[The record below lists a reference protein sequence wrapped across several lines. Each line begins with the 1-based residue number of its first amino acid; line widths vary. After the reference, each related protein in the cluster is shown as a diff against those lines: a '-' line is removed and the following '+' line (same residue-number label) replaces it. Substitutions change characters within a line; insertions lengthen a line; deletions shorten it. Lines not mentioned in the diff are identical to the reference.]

1 MPGTIGGATK
11 DGSSLHFF
19 YWTVNAYANGQRK
32 HRKIYDQETS
42 VKCYVRWYKTGNT
55 KPVMENRVQIGYKK
69 ILVLYASK
77 KGSKPHKCN
86 WIMHQYHLG
95 TDEDEREGQY
105 VVSKIFY
112 QPWKEIAKNETSL
125 VIEESD
131 LETVEVIPSTPKTNT
146 PDPHRPEYTPP
157 SEVPVDDYVI

>member
-11 DGSSLHFF
+11 DGSSVHFF
-19 YWTVNAYANGQRK
+19 YRTVNAYANGQRK
-32 HRKIYDQETS
+32 RRKIYDQETS

-105 VVSKIFY
+105 VVSRFSISHGRKLIRMKLLWSLKNLI
-112 QPWKEIAKNETSL
+112 WKLLK
-125 VIEESD
+125 
-131 LETVEVIPSTPKTNT
+131 
-146 PDPHRPEYTPP
+146 
-157 SEVPVDDYVI
+157 